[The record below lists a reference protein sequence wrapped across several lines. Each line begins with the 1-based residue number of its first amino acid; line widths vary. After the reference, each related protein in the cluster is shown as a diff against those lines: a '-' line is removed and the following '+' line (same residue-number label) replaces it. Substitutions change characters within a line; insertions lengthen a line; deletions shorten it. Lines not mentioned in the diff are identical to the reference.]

1 MVMGAVLLST
11 AWSNHRRVNQL
22 STTLTRGQ
30 GELLFDNVRRIMHEG
45 AEQLSASA
53 LDEVLDELAGQG
65 LRYVAIR
72 TPRGEVTAG
81 EATIPRP
88 LPGLRE
94 REPVSFEEEADRIRM
109 IFPLPKARPPRAGGR
124 DSRRGRL
131 GRRGRAR
138 DWRHLDRH
146 RLMIIEFEPIVAGAL
161 RAQAAQFLSINALAA
176 LLLLVGAGLGFRW
189 LRRQEL
195 REASQRRQ
203 RHLATLG
210 EMSAVL
216 AHEIR
221 NPLASLK
228 GHAQLLA
235 EALPDS
241 GREHDKAERV
251 VREAIRLEHL
261 TGGLLQFVRTGELQ
275 RAESD
280 PAAIVRAAIDELA
293 GLDELADRALSERV
307 EVDDASAPATW
318 SLDSDRMHEVIAN
331 LVRNALQASPP
342 DLPVSVRV
350 AAEAGALVYEVRDR
364 GDGIPTG
371 QEEAIFEPFQTSRV
385 RGTGLG
391 LAVARRVV
399 ELHGGVITAAQ
410 HPAGGALFRVVL
422 PKRS

>member
-1 MVMGAVLLST
+1 MGAVLLST
-11 AWSNHRRVNQL
+11 AWSNHRRVSQL

-30 GELLFDNVRRIMHEG
+30 GELLFDNVRRIMHEE

-53 LDEVLDELAGQG
+53 LDGVLDEVLAEVLAEVLEDLAGQG
-65 LRYVAIR
+65 LHYVAIR

-88 LPGLRE
+88 LPGRHG
-94 REPVSFEEEADRIRM
+94 REPVSFEEQADRIRM
-109 IFPLPKARPPRAGGR
+109 SFPLPKARPPRAGGLN
-124 DSRRGRL
+124 SRRGRL

-138 DWRHLDRH
+138 DWRHHDRH
-146 RLMIIEFEPIVAGAL
+146 RLMIIEFEPIAAGAL

-195 REASQRRQ
+195 REDSQRRQ

-275 RAESD
+275 RIESD

-293 GLDELADRALSERV
+293 GSM
-307 EVDDASAPATW
+307 S
-318 SLDSDRMHEVIAN
+318 S
-331 LVRNALQASPP
+331 
-342 DLPVSVRV
+342 
-350 AAEAGALVYEVRDR
+350 
-364 GDGIPTG
+364 PTG
-371 QEEAIFEPFQTSRV
+371 PCPSASRSTTPARPRPGRSTAIACTR
-385 RGTGLG
+385 
-391 LAVARRVV
+391 
-399 ELHGGVITAAQ
+399 
-410 HPAGGALFRVVL
+410 
-422 PKRS
+422 